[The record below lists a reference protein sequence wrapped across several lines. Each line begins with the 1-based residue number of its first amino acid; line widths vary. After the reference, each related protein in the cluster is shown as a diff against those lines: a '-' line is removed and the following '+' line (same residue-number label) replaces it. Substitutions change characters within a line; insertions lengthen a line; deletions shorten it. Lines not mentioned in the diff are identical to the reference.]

1 MKYLIMI
8 LLTFGGSFTTFAQSL
23 GIGPVLGYQ
32 KAPDAEEGSFLG
44 GAAVRLGLNDAIT
57 LEGANLV
64 RSEKYVHNTIKV
76 TNYPVMVSGLFY
88 VLPILYGTVGAG
100 WYNSKIEYN
109 IDVPGILEPGDQS
122 HQDFGWHFGG
132 GVEFPLRSK
141 VNLTGDIRYVFLN
154 YEFED
159 VPGSNDIQND
169 FFMINVGLFFYL

>member
-1 MKYLIMI
+1 MKKLIIIII
-8 LLTFGGSFTTFAQSL
+8 LFGLSHTIKAQGL

-44 GAAVRLGLNDAIT
+44 GAAVRLGLSEAFS
-57 LEGANLV
+57 LEGAILV
-64 RSEKYVHNTIKV
+64 RSENYLNNTIKV

-109 IDVPGILEPGDQS
+109 IDAPGFLEPEDQT

-159 VPGSNDIQND
+159 VPGSDDIQND
-169 FFMINVGLFFYL
+169 FFMINVGLFFEL